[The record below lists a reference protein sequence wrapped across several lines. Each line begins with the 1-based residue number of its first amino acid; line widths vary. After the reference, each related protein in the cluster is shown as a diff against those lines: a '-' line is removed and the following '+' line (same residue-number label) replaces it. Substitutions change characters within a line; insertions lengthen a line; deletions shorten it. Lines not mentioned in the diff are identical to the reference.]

1 MLEHWLKPVSA
12 EKITAYQLGAANV
25 IGKKIHF
32 WQNNETTNFE
42 KITLA
47 IIGIGDGLDEIR
59 RAFYTLSDAFN
70 GLTIADLG
78 NVRKEDISFVA
89 PLINELIQ
97 SGIVPVLIGSNT
109 SGTLAQYNAYKMK
122 KNAISVA
129 IVDEK
134 INLIHPEVSEK
145 TGEKA
150 GEKISEKTQW
160 ENLLTDAKL
169 FNGSVI
175 GLQMHFNDAATVEF
189 MDTKNFEIV
198 RLGKAK
204 SSPEESEPA
213 IRDADMVSIHLSAI
227 KFSDAPAQK
236 TISPSGFTI
245 EEACQL
251 ARYAGMSDKLTSFG
265 IYGFQSNAEGMK
277 LTAESAALLLWY
289 FLEGFYNRKG
299 DYPISAAFNQ
309 LTQYLVDLKTMQ
321 QRVSFWRSNKSGR
334 WWMEMP
340 VKSKKKLERHRLVSC
355 SYNDYLSACNDDIS
369 ERLMS
374 AYKKFI

>member
-1 MLEHWLKPVSA
+1 MLEHWLKPVST
-12 EKITAYQLGAANV
+12 EKIAVYQSGGTNN

-32 WQNNETTNFE
+32 WQNDETTNFE

-59 RAFYTLSDAFN
+59 RAFYSLSPAFN
-70 GLTIADLG
+70 GLTIADMG

-97 SGIVPVLIGSNT
+97 SGIVPLVIGSNT

-122 KNAISVA
+122 KNAVSVA
-129 IVDEK
+129 VIDEK
-134 INLIHPEVSEK
+134 INLINPEVSEK
-145 TGEKA
+145 S
-150 GEKISEKTQW
+150 SEKTQW

-169 FNGSVI
+169 FNGSVV
-175 GLQMHFNDAATVEF
+175 GLQMHYNDAATIDF
-189 MDTKNFEIV
+189 METKNFEIV

-204 SSPEESEPA
+204 SNPEESEPA
-213 IRDADMVSIHLSAI
+213 IRDADMVSIHLSAL
-227 KFSDAPAQK
+227 KFSDAPAQNS
-236 TISPSGFTI
+236 ISPSGFTI

-265 IYGFQSNAEGMK
+265 IYGFKPQVEGMA

-289 FLEGFYNRKG
+289 FLEGFYNRKA

-309 LTQYLVDLKTMQ
+309 LTQYLVDVKTMQ

-340 VKSKKKLERHRLVSC
+340 LKSKKKLERHRLVSC

-369 ERLMS
+369 ERLMN
-374 AYKKFI
+374 AYRKFI